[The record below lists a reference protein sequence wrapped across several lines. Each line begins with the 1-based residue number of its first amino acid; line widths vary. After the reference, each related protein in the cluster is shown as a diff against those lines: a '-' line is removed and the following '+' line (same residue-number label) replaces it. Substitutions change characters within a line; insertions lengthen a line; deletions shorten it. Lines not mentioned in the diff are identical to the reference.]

1 MRALSDQWHFKRKSH
16 SWSRKSEFWTE
27 LEDYD
32 QLLSPPSH
40 HLNPLLVSE
49 LRGSLTDLDRRV
61 KTYSF
66 LPGDDQLPSILIES
80 TFDSSVSKTAD
91 ESLEDD
97 LYQSREWEMMDSF
110 TIPRSGIDNFA
121 TGIID
126 TFESSMRKIVDVHRS
141 QSLPDVFAA
150 SQRYGSTDD
159 SPTSSVSVSTASIP
173 DTSKNPS
180 NLLNSSHS
188 VHMNGH
194 MANGELHRET
204 NGARRKAINSR
215 GSNVTLESSTGGSEL
230 GESERDQQDLSPQPQ
245 SSGRF
250 SERSSTAE
258 PPSFS
263 DLSSPG
269 VVFRPKKKDSMQRYV
284 GVFKIDHISLCEQ
297 SYHFGIYFKSRSQTS
312 GIVYRVSGNETC
324 CIHLKSYRSVLLF
337 KLAQQWY
344 YVLYRTVFLCTHQ
357 GELTFSLYTNIAAVV
372 QLFLQWIFIFS
383 QVITNTWRRVL
394 YSVSLTAHFSRNLF
408 LKQKSL

>member
-1 MRALSDQWHFKRKSH
+1 MRALSDHWHFKRKSH
-16 SWSRKSEFWTE
+16 SWSRKSEFWAE
-27 LEDYD
+27 FEDHD

-80 TFDSSVSKTAD
+80 TFNSSVSKTAD

-97 LYQSREWEMMDSF
+97 VYQSQEWEMMESF

-126 TFESSMRKIVDVHRS
+126 TFESSMRKIADVHKS

-150 SQRYGSTDD
+150 SQRYGFTDD
-159 SPTSSVSVSTASIP
+159 SPTSSISVSTASIP
-173 DTSKNPS
+173 DTGKNTS
-180 NLLNSSHS
+180 NLLNSIHSAQYSS

-194 MANGELHRET
+194 VTNGELHRET
-204 NGARRKAINSR
+204 NGARRKGMNSR
-215 GSNVTLESSTGGSEL
+215 GSNVTLESSTGGSDEL

-284 GVFKIDHISLCEQ
+284 GVF
-297 SYHFGIYFKSRSQTS
+297 
-312 GIVYRVSGNETC
+312 
-324 CIHLKSYRSVLLF
+324 
-337 KLAQQWY
+337 
-344 YVLYRTVFLCTHQ
+344 
-357 GELTFSLYTNIAAVV
+357 
-372 QLFLQWIFIFS
+372 
-383 QVITNTWRRVL
+383 
-394 YSVSLTAHFSRNLF
+394 
-408 LKQKSL
+408 